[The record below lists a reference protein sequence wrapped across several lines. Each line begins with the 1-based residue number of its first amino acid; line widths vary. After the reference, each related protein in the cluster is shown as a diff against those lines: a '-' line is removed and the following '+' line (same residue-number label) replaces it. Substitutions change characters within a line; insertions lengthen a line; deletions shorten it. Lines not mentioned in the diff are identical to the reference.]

1 MLTVWTITAG
11 AKQRAINS
19 IGVKWRRLLFVVNA
33 IPRWDLSVCLC
44 VSAKDNCRQWL
55 HDAMALIASVVAF
68 IQMINKSAVVTT
80 AAMMVSSTM
89 NAQSFSMILSLI
101 ECVVHS
107 SDSLFTLRITTS
119 SSIYWRRHRE
129 KQKQIHTTD
138 SRQFIVSIVRVKIH
152 GDSDKHTFEITHMNH
167 F

>member
-1 MLTVWTITAG
+1 MQFQGEI
-11 AKQRAINS
+11 
-19 IGVKWRRLLFVVNA
+19 
-33 IPRWDLSVCLC
+33 CLC
-44 VSAKDNCRQWL
+44 VCVSVKDNCRQWL

-89 NAQSFSMILSLI
+89 NAQSFSMILSSI

-119 SSIYWRRHRE
+119 SSIY
-129 KQKQIHTTD
+129 
-138 SRQFIVSIVRVKIH
+138 
-152 GDSDKHTFEITHMNH
+152 
-167 F
+167 

>member
-33 IPRWDLSVCLC
+33 IPRWDLSVC
-44 VSAKDNCRQWL
+44 VRQPKTIVN
-55 HDAMALIASVVAF
+55 DAMALIASVVAF

-80 AAMMVSSTM
+80 AAIMVSSTM

-138 SRQFIVSIVRVKIH
+138 SRQFMVSIVRVKIH
-152 GDSDKHTFEITHMNH
+152 GDSDKRTFEITYMNH